1 MVLQVP
7 ARKMSGLIVA
17 NNRNEGMLLRASLCD
32 SLDKNAGHFEVIDDV
47 KAAYSYYLQN
57 HPDIVM
63 TVGLPSA
70 YSEALIIRIRRIDG
84 DRHTGV
90 IVLAPICDSFDRLA
104 EDNFFAGADD
114 VVSANLSAIIL
125 KSKLITVFNLKIATD
140 NLRTAVHKLHRLALT
155 DELTGLANMR
165 GFLKK
170 FEASL
175 AELGDRGFAVVMM
188 DLDKFKR
195 INDTTNHMV
204 GSHLIKRVGKILRDN
219 AFMSQYDYA
228 ARYGGDEYIF
238 VLHGSDI
245 DEQIHK
251 VDQIRAEVAA
261 TKFEFQGHSLSIT
274 ASFGLC
280 WVDSRFTGAP
290 ENIVKAADSML
301 YQSKDLG
308 RNRVTCCRFDEKSE
322 APTLL
327 GPRDGKVA

>member
-17 NNRNEGMLLRASLCD
+17 SNRNEGLLLKTSLVD
-32 SLDKNAGHFEVIDDV
+32 SLDKHAGHFEVIDDV

-140 NLRTAVHKLHRLALT
+140 NLRSAVHKLHRIALT

-165 GFLKK
+165 GFLKN
-170 FEASL
+170 FESSVSCL
-175 AELGDRGFAVVMM
+175 RDRGFALVMM
-188 DLDKFKR
+188 DLDKFKQ
-195 INDTTNHMV
+195 INDSTNHMV
-204 GSHLIKRVGKILRDN
+204 GSHLIKSVGKILREN
-219 AFMSQYDYA
+219 VFMSQFDYA

-238 VLHGSDI
+238 VLHGADV
-245 DEQIHK
+245 DEQVHK
-251 VDQIRAEVAA
+251 VDQIRSELAA
-261 TKFEFQGHSLSIT
+261 TKFEFQGHNLSIT

-280 WVDSRFTGAP
+280 WVDGSFSGAP
-290 ENIVKAADSML
+290 ENIVKAADAML
-301 YQSKDLG
+301 YRSKDLG
-308 RNRVTCCRFDEKSE
+308 RNRLCSCRLDGQSE
-322 APTLL
+322 TPVLL
-327 GPRDGKVA
+327 GSRTSKVA

>member
-17 NNRNEGMLLRASLCD
+17 HNRNEGMLLKSSLVD
-32 SLDKNAGHFEVIDDV
+32 SLDKHAGHFEVIDDV

-70 YSEALIIRIRRIDG
+70 HSEALVIRIRRVDG
-84 DRHTGV
+84 DRHTGI
-90 IVLAPICDSFDRLA
+90 IVLAPVSDSFDRLA

-114 VVSANLSAIIL
+114 VVSVNLSTIIL

-170 FEASL
+170 FELSVAQLS
-175 AELGDRGFAVVMM
+175 DRGFALVMM

-204 GSHLIKRVGKILRDN
+204 GSHIIKGVGRVLRDS
-219 AFMSQYDYA
+219 AVMSQFDYA

-238 VLHGSDI
+238 VLHGSDVH
-245 DEQIHK
+245 EQINK
-251 VDQIRAEVAA
+251 VDQIRSEVASA
-261 TKFEFQGHSLSIT
+261 KFEFQGHRISVT
-274 ASFGLC
+274 ASLGLC
-280 WVDSRFTGAP
+280 WVDGRFSGAP

-301 YQSKDLG
+301 YLSKDLG
-308 RNRVTCCRFDEKSE
+308 RNKVSSCRLDESSE
-322 APTLL
+322 TPIIFGSA
-327 GPRDGKVA
+327 DGKVA

>member
-7 ARKMSGLIVA
+7 ARKISGLIVA
-17 NNRNEGMLLRASLCD
+17 NNRNEGMLLKSSLVD
-32 SLDKNAGHFEVIDDV
+32 SLDKYAGHFEVMDDV
-47 KAAYSYYLQN
+47 KTAYSYYLQN

-70 YSEALIIRIRRIDG
+70 YSEALIIRIRRVDG
-84 DRHTGV
+84 ERHTGV

-114 VVSANLSAIIL
+114 VVSANLSSIIL
-125 KSKLITVFNLKIATD
+125 RAKLITVFNLKIATD

-170 FEASL
+170 FESSMRGL
-175 AELGDRGFAVVMM
+175 SDRGFAVVMM
-188 DLDKFKR
+188 DLDKFKQ

-204 GSHLIKRVGKILRDN
+204 GSYLIKCVGKILSEN
-219 AFMSQYDYA
+219 SSMSQFDYA

-238 VLHGSDI
+238 VLHGSDV
-245 DEQIHK
+245 DEQIFK
-251 VDQIRAEVAA
+251 VDQIRAEVAK
-261 TKFEFQGHSLSIT
+261 TKFEFQGHSISIT

-280 WVDSRFTGAP
+280 WVDGRFTGAP

-301 YQSKDLG
+301 YRSKDLG
-308 RNRVTCCRFDEKSE
+308 RNTVTCCRLDGKSE
-322 APTLL
+322 TPTLL
-327 GPRDGKVA
+327 GSTEIKVA

>member
-17 NNRNEGMLLRASLCD
+17 HNRNEGLLLKSSLVD
-32 SLDKNAGHFEVIDDV
+32 SLDKHAGHFEVIDDV

-63 TVGLPSA
+63 TVGLPSD
-70 YSEALIIRIRRIDG
+70 YSEALVIRIRRVDG
-84 DRHTGV
+84 DRHTGI
-90 IVLAPICDSFDRLA
+90 IVLAPVSEHFDRLA

-114 VVSANLSAIIL
+114 VVSANLSSIIL

-170 FEASL
+170 FELSVAQL
-175 AELGDRGFAVVMM
+175 ADRGFAVVMM
-188 DLDKFKR
+188 DLDKFKH
-195 INDTTNHMV
+195 INDSTNHMV
-204 GSHLIKRVGKILRDN
+204 GSHIIKGVGRILREN
-219 AFMSQYDYA
+219 ALMSQFDYA

-238 VLHGSDI
+238 VLHGSDV
-245 DEQIHK
+245 DEQINR
-251 VDQIRAEVAA
+251 VDQIRSEVAS
-261 TKFEFQGHSLSIT
+261 TKFDFQGHSLSIT
-274 ASFGLC
+274 ARFGLC
-280 WVDSRFTGAP
+280 WVDGRFRGAP

-301 YQSKDLG
+301 YVSKDLG
-308 RNRVTCCRFDEKSE
+308 RDKVNSCRLDGSSE
-322 APTLL
+322 TPILL
-327 GPRDGKVA
+327 GVADSKVA